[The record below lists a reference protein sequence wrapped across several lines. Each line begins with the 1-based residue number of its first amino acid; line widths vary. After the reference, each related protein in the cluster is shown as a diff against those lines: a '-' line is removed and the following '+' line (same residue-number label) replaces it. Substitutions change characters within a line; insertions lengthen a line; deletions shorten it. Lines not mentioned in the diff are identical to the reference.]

1 MRTKLHGFD
10 YINMIVLILVS
21 IICIYPLWNIFAVSL
36 SDGIYV
42 AASEVYLA
50 PKGFNI
56 ETFKYVLNN
65 PRLGVSLGLWNSFV
79 YTVVGTLVAVLLTFI
94 TAYPLSK
101 KRLAGRKTIMLIFVF
116 TFVFEAGIIPNFIV
130 YKSLGLVNSF
140 WVMIIPGAI
149 NTFLLI
155 IMRSFLDA
163 LPEELE
169 ESAYIDGASDLQ
181 TMWKIYF
188 PLARPAIATVSIFY
202 AVSIWNQYL
211 MPMIYLQKQSLKPI
225 TVVLYNLIV
234 SGSKDG
240 TSLESMTVNGVQL
253 LPQNLQAAAIFLSV
267 APILIVYPFA
277 QKYFTKGMLIGA
289 VKG

>member
-1 MRTKLHGFD
+1 MKTKLRGFD
-10 YINMIVLILVS
+10 YFNIVVLILVS
-21 IICIYPLWNIFAVSL
+21 IICVYPLWNILAVSL
-36 SDGIYV
+36 SDGIYA
-42 AASEVYLA
+42 AASKVYLI
-50 PKGFNI
+50 PKGWNV
-56 ETFKYVLNN
+56 ETYRYVLNN
-65 PRLGVSLGLWNSFV
+65 PRLGVSQGLWNSFA
-79 YTVVGTLVAVLLTFI
+79 YTVVGTLVAVILTFL

-101 KRLAGRKTIMLIFVF
+101 KRLVGRKTIMLIFVF

-140 WVMIIPGAI
+140 WVMIIPNAV

-169 ESAYIDGASDLQ
+169 ESAYIDGANDLQ

-188 PLARPAIATVSIFY
+188 PLARPAIATVCVFY
-202 AVSIWNQYL
+202 SVAIWNQYL
-211 MPMIYLQKQSLKPI
+211 VPAIYLQKQSLKPI

-234 SGSKDG
+234 AGSKDG
-240 TSLESMTVNGVQL
+240 TSLESIRVHGVQL

-267 APILIVYPFA
+267 APILVVYPFA
-277 QKYFTKGMLIGA
+277 QKYFTKGMLIGS

>member
-1 MRTKLHGFD
+1 MV
-10 YINMIVLILVS
+10 VLVLVS
-21 IICIYPLWNIFAVSL
+21 VICIYPLWNILAVSL
-36 SDGIYV
+36 SDGIYA
-42 AASEVYLA
+42 AASKVYLI
-50 PKGFNI
+50 PKGLNV
-56 ETFKYVLNN
+56 ETYKYVLHN
-65 PRLGVSLGLWNSFV
+65 PRLGVSQGLWNSFA
-79 YTVVGTLVAVLLTFI
+79 YTVVGTLVAVILTFL

-101 KRLAGRKTIMLIFVF
+101 KRLVGRKTIMLIFVF

-140 WVMIIPGAI
+140 WVMIIPNAI

-169 ESAYIDGASDLQ
+169 ESAYIDGANDLQ

-188 PLARPAIATVSIFY
+188 PLARPAIATVCVFY
-202 AVSIWNQYL
+202 SVAIWNQYL
-211 MPMIYLQKQSLKPI
+211 VPAIYLQKQSLKPI

-240 TSLESMTVNGVQL
+240 TSLESIKVHGVQL

-277 QKYFTKGMLIGA
+277 QKYFTKGMLIGS

>member
-10 YINMIVLILVS
+10 YINMSVLTLVS
-21 IICIYPLWNIFAVSL
+21 IACIYPLWNIFAVSL
-36 SDGIYV
+36 SDGIHV
-42 AASEVYLA
+42 AASKVYLI
-50 PKGFNI
+50 PKGLNI

-79 YTVVGTLVAVLLTFI
+79 YTVVGTFVAVLATFI

-101 KRLAGRKTIMLIFVF
+101 KRLAGRKIIMHIFVF

-169 ESAYIDGASDLQ
+169 ESAYMDGANDLQ

-188 PLARPAIATVSIFY
+188 PLARPAIATLSIFY

>member
-1 MRTKLHGFD
+1 MKTRLRGFD
-10 YINMIVLILVS
+10 YVNMVVLVLVS
-21 IICIYPLWNIFAVSL
+21 VICIYPLWNILAVSL
-36 SDGIYV
+36 SDGIYA
-42 AASEVYLA
+42 AASKVYLI
-50 PKGFNI
+50 PKGLNV
-56 ETFKYVLNN
+56 ETYKYVLHN
-65 PRLGVSLGLWNSFV
+65 PRLGVSQGLWNSFA
-79 YTVVGTLVAVLLTFI
+79 YTVVGTLVAVILTFL

-101 KRLAGRKTIMLIFVF
+101 KRLVGRKTIMLIFVF

-140 WVMIIPGAI
+140 WVMIIPNAI

-169 ESAYIDGASDLQ
+169 ESAYIDGANDLQ

-188 PLARPAIATVSIFY
+188 PLARPAIATVCVFY
-202 AVSIWNQYL
+202 SVAIWNQYL
-211 MPMIYLQKQSLKPI
+211 VPAIYLQKQSLKPI

-240 TSLESMTVNGVQL
+240 TSLESIKVHGVQL

-277 QKYFTKGMLIGA
+277 QKYFTKGMLIGS